1 MEYFNIY
8 YLELL
13 IFFLTRLKPSNI
25 PIVIKK
31 FSFIDNLQRSD
42 NQNLN
47 SRSIKYLIN
56 YNEILIFVTRV
67 NH

>member
-8 YLELL
+8 YLELP
-13 IFFLTRLKPSNI
+13 IFFLTRLKTSNI
-25 PIVIKK
+25 SIMIKK

>member
-8 YLELL
+8 YLELS
-13 IFFLTRLKPSNI
+13 IFFLTRLKTSNI
-25 PIVIKK
+25 SIVIKK

-47 SRSIKYLIN
+47 YRSIKYLIN

>member
-8 YLELL
+8 YLELP
-13 IFFLTRLKPSNI
+13 IFFLTRLKTSNI

-56 YNEILIFVTRV
+56 YNEILIFVIRV